1 MIYLHDESHSKY
13 MHFHARNS
21 KFDNIM
27 HVIEAVMM
35 HDDVNHTN
43 HENRRWKSNSAKRD
57 NGRVIFRGN
66 YSIGEPNVP
75 NLRNC
80 T

>member
-1 MIYLHDESHSKY
+1 MIYLHDVSHSKY

-21 KFDNIM
+21 KLDNIK

-43 HENRRWKSNSAKRD
+43 HENRRWKSNLAKRD
-57 NGRVIFRGN
+57 NGKVIFRKN
-66 YSIGEPNVP
+66 YSIGD
-75 NLRNC
+75 LIYI
-80 T
+80 

>member
-13 MHFHARNS
+13 MHFHAGNS
-21 KFDNIM
+21 KLDNIM

-43 HENRRWKSNSAKRD
+43 HENRH
-57 NGRVIFRGN
+57 GRAI
-66 YSIGEPNVP
+66 
-75 NLRNC
+75 
-80 T
+80 